1 MSPTKRPAQVT
12 SLAKYSKMKGVCK
25 LVDSA
30 KKPKKDTDSC
40 FSEILE
46 ATLDSVFSFDEPPS
60 ASKSAACARSPN
72 SARKAMEVDAESD
85 QDWSQAIL
93 HQSPTK
99 VTRKPGAVLLALRR
113 TAEPLLKLDD
123 QVVSKITA
131 SGEDDAI
138 VATRRKELKLLSKES
153 VQDLAESMELEKGRK
168 DDMIEAVLA
177 HESNAREELRA
188 REGQAKQVVAN
199 KKQELAA
206 QSIKSIKSICSKKR
220 LKLTGTKAELV
231 KRLLGTWKEEGG
243 VEAGLRLLARKSR
256 RSQLASMDK
265 KALFSLCDKRRIDAL
280 VKEVMVERLLSYEIV
295 KGL

>member
-1 MSPTKRPAQVT
+1 MSPTKRPAKVT

-60 ASKSAACARSPN
+60 ARKSPNSAARSPN
-72 SARKAMEVDAESD
+72 SASKSMEVDAESD
-85 QDWSQAIL
+85 QEAL
-93 HQSPTK
+93 HESPAK
-99 VTRKPGAVLLALRR
+99 VTRKPGSALLALRR
-113 TAEPLLKLDD
+113 TAAPMLTNDEH
-123 QVVSKITA
+123 VGSKIIA
-131 SGEDDAI
+131 SIIDDDVM
-138 VATRRKELKLLSKES
+138 VATRRKALKLLSKEA
-153 VQDLAESMELEKGRK
+153 VQDLAEGMELEKGKK
-168 DDMIEAVLA
+168 DDMIEAVLV
-177 HESNAREELRA
+177 HEAKAREQLRA
-188 REGQAKQVVAN
+188 REGQAKQVLAN

-206 QSIKSIKSICSKKR
+206 QSGSALKSICGKKS
-220 LKLTGTKAELV
+220 LKLTGSKAELV

-243 VEAGLRLLARKSR
+243 VEEGLRLLARNSR
-256 RSQLASMDK
+256 RSQLASLDK